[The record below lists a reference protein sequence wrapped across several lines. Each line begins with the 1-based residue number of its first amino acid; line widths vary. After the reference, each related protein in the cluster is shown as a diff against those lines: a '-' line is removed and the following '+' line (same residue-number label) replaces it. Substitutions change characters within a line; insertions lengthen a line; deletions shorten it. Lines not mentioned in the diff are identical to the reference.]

1 MVEKITIEDVDS
13 TPYRIAELL
22 FVVPLGLLAIVGI
35 GVMIAGVLPVPED
48 AFLAVGGLGYL
59 GLVLFAL
66 LARVAVPVV
75 LYLDTRNIAA
85 TAVDWDPTPA
95 LWALGGFF
103 LTVLLGLHFLYKRH
117 QYVVDRVE
125 RDWWWIGVLVGAVVP
140 VLAGGV
146 AIAVGGDQLGPQTGL
161 AVGLALVAVAV
172 FPVAIYRDASFVR
185 LQTRDWQPNPGT
197 YFGLAV
203 ILLAAA
209 PLVNLVMGGYFL
221 FRRQR
226 TIGLA

>member
-13 TPYRIAELL
+13 TPYRIAELF
-22 FVVPLGLLAIVGI
+22 FVVPLGLLAVVGI
-35 GVMIAGVLPVPED
+35 GVMLGGVIPGAETAL
-48 AFLAVGGLGYL
+48 LAVGGLGYL
-59 GLVLFAL
+59 GLILFAM
-66 LARVAVPVV
+66 LARVVVPIV
-75 LYLDTRNIAA
+75 LYLDTKNIAA
-85 TAVDWDPTPA
+85 TAVEWDPSPA

-125 RDWWWIGVLVGAVVP
+125 RDGWWLGVLAGAVVP

-146 AIAVGGDQLGPQTGL
+146 ALAVGGDQLGPVTGL
-161 AVGLALVAVAV
+161 LFGFAILAMAV

-185 LQTRDWQPNPGT
+185 LQTPDWQPNPGT
-197 YFGLAV
+197 YFGLAL

-209 PLVNLVMGGYFL
+209 PLVNLLMGGYFL

-226 TIGLA
+226 AIGLA